1 MDNLS
6 TKKSCGI
13 DELSTHLI
21 KSIKSKILGPLT
33 ITINQSLVTGIF
45 PDKLKIAK
53 VTPIFKRDDPT
64 VIENY
69 RPISLFP
76 ALSKVFERVIYNQ
89 INNYFVSN
97 NLYYEC
103 QYGFRKNHSTELAAL
118 NVVDSIINR
127 MELGHTPI
135 TVYLDLSKAF
145 DTLDHSILI
154 NKPKYY
160 GIQGCALDLIKN
172 YLSNRQQCVEIN
184 NIKSSFIN
192 LSTGVPQG
200 SILGPLLFII
210 YINDFPKASNIFK
223 TVIYADDATLIANL
237 SDFKHHNY
245 HTFNNNMINIEL
257 QKFSHWLMSNKLTFN
272 LQKSKYMLFTN
283 HKSASK
289 YQNWQLIT

>member
-1 MDNLS
+1 MNKLHCHCHCHLV
-6 TKKSCGI
+6 K
-13 DELSTHLI
+13 LI
-21 KSIKSKILGPLT
+21 KSEILGPLT

-45 PDKLKIAK
+45 PNKLKIAK
-53 VTPIFKRDDPT
+53 VTLIFKKGGPT
-64 VIENY
+64 VIENC
-69 RPISLFP
+69 RPISLLP
-76 ALSKVFERVIYNQ
+76 ALSKVFERVIYSQ

-103 QYGFRKNHSTELAAL
+103 KYGFRKNHSTELAVL
-118 NVVDSIINR
+118 NVVYSIINR
-127 MELGHTPI
+127 MELGLTLI

-154 NKPKYY
+154 NKLKYH

-223 TVIYADDATLIANL
+223 SVIYADDATLIANL
-237 SDFKHHNY
+237 SDFKHHN
-245 HTFNNNMINIEL
+245 
-257 QKFSHWLMSNKLTFN
+257 
-272 LQKSKYMLFTN
+272 
-283 HKSASK
+283 
-289 YQNWQLIT
+289 